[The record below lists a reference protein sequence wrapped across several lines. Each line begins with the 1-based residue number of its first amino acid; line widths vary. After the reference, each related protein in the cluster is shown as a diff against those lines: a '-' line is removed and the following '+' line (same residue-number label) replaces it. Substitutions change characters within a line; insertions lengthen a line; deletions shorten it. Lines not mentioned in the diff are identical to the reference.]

1 VIHLN
6 RAARLAGKTALWLA
20 VILAA
25 VMGTIVIGF
34 AVQARVNLAELR
46 PWHRVRLVEEFRADR
61 IDAPK
66 SFDEY
71 RSLEDRLLAELRRRV
86 LDDPAARDNYML
98 GRFNPQSI
106 PSRLALETPYN
117 RSFELVPDAIRGAV
131 LLVHGL
137 TDSPYALRGLAEF
150 FRERGFYVVVLR
162 MPGHGTL
169 PAGLVAARWQDWY
182 AAVELAARHA
192 AARAG
197 PGKPFYAGGYST
209 GAALVTLYAVRSLG
223 DASLPRTQRLVLLS
237 PAIGMSEFAVLTNI
251 IAGLAFIP
259 YFEKSRW
266 LDVWPEY
273 DPYKYNSFPVN
284 ATNQIHL
291 LTRELHRSLDA
302 AAARGQLEAMPR
314 VLAFQSLVDATITA
328 GDVVRRLLGRFP
340 AAGHELV
347 VFDINRAAHLGGLIA
362 TGPREDLER
371 IRNAPE
377 LPFRFTLVANRS
389 SDTDEVVAYTRNA
402 GDREASTA
410 EIGLRWPRGVLS
422 LGHVALPFPP
432 DDPVYGLEPRSHD
445 GPPFTLGNL
454 APRGESGSW
463 VVPLGTFAR
472 LRSNPFFAMVKMRIA
487 AFIDSE

>member
-1 VIHLN
+1 MN
-6 RAARLAGKTALWLA
+6 RAARLAGKAALWLA
-20 VILAA
+20 VISAS
-25 VMGTIVIGF
+25 VIGTIVLGF
-34 AVQARVNLAELR
+34 AVQARVNLADLH
-46 PWHRVRLVEEFRADR
+46 PWHRVPLAEEFRADR

-71 RSLEDRLLAELRRRV
+71 RSLEDRLFAELRQRV
-86 LDDPAARDNYML
+86 FDDPAARDSYIL
-98 GRFNPQSI
+98 GRFNPKSI
-106 PSRLALETPYN
+106 PSRLALESPYN

-137 TDSPYALRGLAEF
+137 TDSPYAMRGLAEF
-150 FRERGFYVVVLR
+150 FRERGFYVLALR

-192 AARAG
+192 AARVG
-197 PGKPFYAGGYST
+197 PGKPLYAGGYST
-209 GAALVTLYAVRSLG
+209 GAALVTLYALRSLE
-223 DASLPRTQRLVLLS
+223 DASLPRAQRLVLLS
-237 PAIGMSEFAVLTNI
+237 PAIGISEFAVLTNI

-266 LDVWPEY
+266 LDIWPEY

-284 ATNQIHL
+284 AANQIHL
-291 LTRELHRSLDA
+291 LTHELYRSLDA

-328 GDVVRRLLGRFP
+328 GDVVRRLLGRLP
-340 AAGHELV
+340 PAGHELI
-347 VFDINRAAHLGGLIA
+347 VFDINRSAQLEGLIA
-362 TGPREDLER
+362 AGPREDLER

-389 SDTDEVVAYTRNA
+389 PDTHDVVAYTRNA
-402 GDREASTA
+402 GSREATIA
-410 EIGLRWPRGVLS
+410 ELGLRWPRGVLS

-432 DDPVYGLEPRSHD
+432 DDPVYGLEPQSHD
-445 GPPFTLGNL
+445 GPPFALGNL

-472 LRSNPFFAMVKMRIA
+472 LRSNPFFAVVQARIA
-487 AFIDSE
+487 AFIDSD